1 MFKNGRKLE
10 NIDEAGDEEMQ
21 LDTNIDVR
29 IAADVA
35 VVWIGLARASRS
47 NCNGLSLNLRLLS
60 LSHSPFFSMRV
71 FVCVS
76 ACAFNPALSQSYI
89 CVRFLYKI
97 AGICMNYREFQQINY
112 LYLRIIALPLAF
124 I

>member
-35 VVWIGLARASRS
+35 VV
-47 NCNGLSLNLRLLS
+47 
-60 LSHSPFFSMRV
+60 
-71 FVCVS
+71 
-76 ACAFNPALSQSYI
+76 
-89 CVRFLYKI
+89 
-97 AGICMNYREFQQINY
+97 
-112 LYLRIIALPLAF
+112 
-124 I
+124 